1 MPSSLLLMSGT
12 LPTEVFKI
20 LPVVHSGGG
29 RGRGGTY
36 VKMMDN
42 NYLKEEKKNIKK
54 DNKGQSEWMNSSIR
68 SISGF
73 PGGCATLQRIR
84 LCMNQFNHRR

>member
-20 LPVVHSGGG
+20 LPVVHGGG
-29 RGRGGTY
+29 ARGWGGTY

-42 NYLKEEKKNIKK
+42 NYLKEKKI
-54 DNKGQSEWMNSSIR
+54 
-68 SISGF
+68 F
-73 PGGCATLQRIR
+73 
-84 LCMNQFNHRR
+84 